1 MSPRWQRFPVL
12 YATVVSIASAF
23 LAVAGLAGARPGKVA
38 FDEIDVHRI
47 NVVEPDG
54 TLRMTISNRARLPG
68 IIRHGKEEP
77 FDRPQAGMLF
87 YNDEASEVGG
97 LVFGG
102 RKDAK
107 GDVTD
112 SGGSLSFDRYGG
124 NQIVQLIGV
133 HDKEDRFAG
142 LAVTDSPPGGP
153 NHRRIWVGT
162 DETSAASVALTD
174 RDGKKRVVLEVA
186 PDGAA
191 RLVFLDVAGK
201 PVREIKP

>member
-1 MSPRWQRFPVL
+1 MSPRWQRFLVV

-23 LAVAGLAGARPGKVA
+23 LAVAGFAGARPGKVA

-77 FDRPQAGMLF
+77 FDRPQAGILF

-97 LVFGG
+97 LIFGG